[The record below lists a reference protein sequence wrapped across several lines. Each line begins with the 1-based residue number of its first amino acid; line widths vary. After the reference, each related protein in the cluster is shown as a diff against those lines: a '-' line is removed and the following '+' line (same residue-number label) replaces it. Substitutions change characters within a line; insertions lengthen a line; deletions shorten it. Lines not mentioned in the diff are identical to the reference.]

1 MKPSRVCTRSCRS
14 LSSKVEASPREAILS
29 AALSHVPA
37 HGWTEQALAQAVV
50 TSNLPPSYIG
60 LVEDKKSELI
70 HYFMIDCNER
80 LRREIS
86 SDENQKKLSLLT
98 HAQVIEW
105 MVRTRLEMN
114 IPFVKTNRWHEG
126 MALGALPMN
135 ALETAGHLEKLV
147 TIIEEAMSMS
157 SSSSSSHQSLGQLE
171 RGALGAVYVSTELHL
186 LQDTSVG
193 YEQTWRFLN
202 DRCQDLERAAT
213 SQLTSGYGSIA
224 AGTAVASSLAG
235 AAVSLIA
242 PAARSG
248 VQTVTGGILPTV
260 MTMMQQ
266 VQPLSQFQSQ
276 AESMGAMTG
285 TSAAGTRASD
295 YDLSDLPPF
304 ETPTDVDST
313 SMASSDIKEEEEGKK
328 IR

>member
-1 MKPSRVCTRSCRS
+1 MES
-14 LSSKVEASPREAILS
+14 SPREAILS
-29 AALSHVPA
+29 AALTHVPA

-50 TSNLPPSYIG
+50 TSKLPPSYIG

-70 HYFMIDCNER
+70 HYFMTDCNQR
-80 LRREIS
+80 LRDEIS
-86 SDENQKKLSLLT
+86 FEHNQKKLSLMT

-147 TIIEEAMSMS
+147 TIIEEAMGMAS
-157 SSSSSSHQSLGQLE
+157 SSSSSSHQTLGQLE

-186 LQDTSVG
+186 LQDTSAG

-213 SQLTSGYGSIA
+213 TQLTSGYGSIA

-242 PAARSG
+242 PAARTG
-248 VQTVTGGILPTV
+248 VQAVAGGILPTV

-276 AESMGAMTG
+276 VQSMGAMTG
-285 TSAAGTRASD
+285 ASVAGTRASD

-304 ETPTDVDST
+304 ETTTDEGSA
-313 SMASSDIKEEEEGKK
+313 SSASSDTKEWKEEKK
-328 IR
+328 SD